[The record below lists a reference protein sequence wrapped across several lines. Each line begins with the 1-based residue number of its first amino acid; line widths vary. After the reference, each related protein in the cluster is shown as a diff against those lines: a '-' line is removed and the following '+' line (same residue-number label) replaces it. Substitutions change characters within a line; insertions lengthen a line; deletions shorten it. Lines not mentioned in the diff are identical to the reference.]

1 MAAKSLACFYFIV
14 VCIFSVPVHA
24 EQLEIPGTGACEII
38 LNELASAFNENN
50 RESKIIIPPSIGSSG
65 GIRKAAAGEAQL
77 ARVSRPLHEEDKQYG
92 LEYLVF
98 ARDPVVFAVGHKVG
112 VNDLS
117 AQQLADVFS
126 GKYENWR
133 EVGGNNQRIRL
144 LIREPHDSS
153 RAIIQKVLPPFQ
165 GLHFSAKAKV
175 LFHDYE
181 MVTALNKY
189 TTVIGWT
196 TNSSMKDVTFTVKVL
211 SIDGIKVSREN
222 IAAGKYK
229 LISDYGFIYKKG
241 NLTGIAAEFVN
252 FVFSE
257 QGRQILADAG
267 MVPVDRYEP

>member
-1 MAAKSLACFYFIV
+1 MAVKKLAWFIPV
-14 VCIFSVPVHA
+14 IFCLIAVSVSA
-24 EQLEIPGTGACEII
+24 RQLEVPGSGACETI
-38 LNELASAFNENN
+38 LNELASAFNQNN

-65 GIRKAAAGEAQL
+65 GIRKAASGEAQL
-77 ARVSRPLHEEDKQYG
+77 GRVSRPLHEEDKQYG

-153 RAIIQKVLPPFQ
+153 RSIIQKVLPPFQ
-165 GLHFSAKAKV
+165 GLRFSAKAKV

-189 TTVIGWT
+189 TTVIGWV
-196 TNSSMKDVTFTVKVL
+196 TNSSMKDVTFAVKVL

-241 NLTGIAAEFVN
+241 DLTGIAEEFVN

-257 QGRQILADAG
+257 QGRQILFDAG
-267 MVPVDRYEP
+267 MVSVDRYGP